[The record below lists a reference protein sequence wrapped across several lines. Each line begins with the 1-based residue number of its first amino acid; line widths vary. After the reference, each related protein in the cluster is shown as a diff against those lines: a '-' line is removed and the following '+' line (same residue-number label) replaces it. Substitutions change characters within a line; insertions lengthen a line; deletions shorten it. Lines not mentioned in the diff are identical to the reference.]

1 MSKLNL
7 VFFQVPDPEKTAGI
21 FEGVRG
27 LKPDGIRAFWA
38 RALDWLIATQ
48 KRRAKSALGN
58 YYDDHPPDINS

>member
-7 VFFQVPDPEKTAGI
+7 VSVQVPDPVKAVAF

-27 LKPDGIRAFWA
+27 LKPDSVRGFWA

-48 KRRAKSALGN
+48 KRRAKSALQR
-58 YYDDHPPDINS
+58 YYDEH